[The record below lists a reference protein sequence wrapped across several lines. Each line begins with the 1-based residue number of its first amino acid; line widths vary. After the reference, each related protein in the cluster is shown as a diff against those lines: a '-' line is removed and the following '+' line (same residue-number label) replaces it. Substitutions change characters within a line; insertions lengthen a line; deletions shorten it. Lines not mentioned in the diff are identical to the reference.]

1 MLMAPLLN
9 AAAGFI
15 GGVLLAGLYNL
26 AAQITGGLEILVADE
41 PAAKSQ
47 AD

>member
-1 MLMAPLLN
+1 MAPLLN

-26 AAQITGGLEILVADE
+26 AAQITGGLEVVNQDDPP
-41 PAAKSQ
+41 PAKP
-47 AD
+47 